1 VIKAI
6 ENARALLSDLNLKSG
21 DDGWDDVNGTVASF
35 LDDVAKHLGVIY
47 RLELVPAVSATEA
60 FMDVSARVIVPEISS
75 DMQFVAV

>member
-1 VIKAI
+1 MASYVD
-6 ENARALLSDLNLKSG
+6 LLTCLEMKR
-21 DDGWDDVNGTVASF
+21 
-35 LDDVAKHLGVIY
+35 DVAKHLGVIY